1 MSPPRLTEASLH
13 SVRSGTILPTYDR
26 GATRIG
32 IVHIGPG
39 AFHRA
44 HQAYYV
50 DTLLH
55 SDKRWAISAL
65 SLKSTGLRD
74 ALLSQQGLYTLVE
87 LGAAPRARVIGAI
100 RELLVGSTDSEAAF
114 ARLAARDT
122 RIVSLTVTEK
132 GYCLDANNQL
142 DLANADIAHDLA
154 NPPASKDPS
163 SKGGAPRSTI
173 GWIVEGLRRRRA
185 QGVPPFAVLS
195 CDNLPDNGV
204 VLKRALVAYA
214 GTSDADLA
222 SWIQAEVTCPRTM
235 VDSITPATDDALR
248 ARAEKI
254 TGVVDAWP
262 IQREPFTQWVVEDVP
277 VMRDADWKSV
287 GVTLAKDV
295 GVYDRAKLRLL
306 NGPHST
312 LAYLGLLRG
321 HESVADAMRDEQL
334 AQFVELLM
342 TEDLSPSLGAEPGL
356 DVEHYISAVLARF
369 RNPGIRHLLSQIAWD
384 GSKKLPVRLV
394 VTINEALRAGRPI
407 HRLLMPMAAW
417 MRFIV
422 RQAKAGVP
430 IVDPDAARLASI
442 GSACSG
448 EARADLPRFA
458 ACESVLPPALMN
470 EERFRRELE
479 IAYDRL
485 AAPQAALTPELS

>member
-13 SVRSGTILPTYDR
+13 AARSGTILPTYDR
-26 GATRIG
+26 AATRIG

-55 SDKRWAISAL
+55 ADKRWAISAL

-74 ALLSQQGLYTLVE
+74 ALRDQQGLYTLIE
-87 LGAAPRARVIGAI
+87 LGAAPRARVIGSI
-100 RELLVGSTDSEAAF
+100 RELLVGATDSDAAF
-114 ARLAARDT
+114 ARLTTRDT

-132 GYCLDANNQL
+132 GYCLDAANLL
-142 DLANADIAHDLA
+142 DRSNADVVHDLA
-154 NPPASKDPS
+154 NP
-163 SKGGAPRSTI
+163 GRPRSTI
-173 GWIVEGLRRRRA
+173 GWLVEALKRRRA
-185 QGVPPFAVLS
+185 LGMPPFAVLS
-195 CDNLPDNGV
+195 CDNLPENGA
-204 VLKRALVAYA
+204 VLHRALVAFA
-214 GTSDADLA
+214 GASDADLA
-222 SWIQAEVTCPRTM
+222 KWIEAEVVCPRTM

-248 ARAEKI
+248 ERARSL
-254 TGVVDAWP
+254 TGVVDEWP
-262 IQREPFTQWVVEDVP
+262 IQREPFTQWVIEDLP
-277 VMRDADWKSV
+277 VMRDADWRSV

-295 GVYDRAKLRLL
+295 GVYDRAKLRLV

-312 LAYLGLLRG
+312 LTYLGLLRG

-342 TEDLSPSLGAEPGL
+342 TEDLGPSLGSPPGF

-384 GSKKLPVRLV
+384 GSKKLPVRIT
-394 VTINEALRAGRPI
+394 VTIGEALRAGRPI
-407 HRLLMPMAAW
+407 HRLVMPVAAW
-417 MRFIV
+417 MRFIA

-430 IVDPDAARLASI
+430 IVDPAADLLTSI
-442 GSACSG
+442 GKACG
-448 EARADLPRFA
+448 GDARADVARFA
-458 ACESVLPPALMN
+458 VCESVVPPALFADD
-470 EERFRRELE
+470 RFRTALVA
-479 IAYDRL
+479 AYDKL
-485 AAPQAALTPELS
+485 AAPHSAITPELSS

>member
-1 MSPPRLTEASLH
+1 MSPPRLTEATLH
-13 SVRSGTILPTYDR
+13 SVKSGTILPTYDR
-26 GATRIG
+26 GSTRIG

-74 ALLSQQGLYTLVE
+74 ALAAQQGLYTLVE

-100 RELLVGSTDSEAAF
+100 RELLVGATDAEAAF
-114 ARLAARDT
+114 ARLTARDT

-132 GYCLDANNQL
+132 GYCLDARNQL
-142 DLANADIAHDLA
+142 DLANADVVHDLA
-154 NPPASKDPS
+154 NPDK
-163 SKGGAPRSTI
+163 PRSTI

-185 QGVPPFAVLS
+185 QGIPPYAVLS
-195 CDNLPDNGV
+195 CDNLPDNGA

-214 GTSDADLA
+214 GTSDSGLARWIEADV
-222 SWIQAEVTCPRTM
+222 SCPRTM

-254 TGVVDAWP
+254 TGVTDAWP
-262 IQREPFTQWVVEDVP
+262 IQREPFTQWVVEDAP

-287 GVTLAKDV
+287 GVTLANDV

-306 NGPHST
+306 NGPHSA

-334 AQFVELLM
+334 AHFVELLM
-342 TEDLSPSLGAEPGL
+342 TEDLAPSLGSEPGL
-356 DVEHYISAVLARF
+356 DVAQYISAVLARF

-394 VTINEALRAGRPI
+394 VTISEALRAGRPI
-407 HRLLMPMAAW
+407 HRLLLPIAAW

-422 RQAKAGVP
+422 RQAKAGVA
-430 IVDPDAARLASI
+430 IVDPDADRLASI
-442 GSACSG
+442 GAACTG
-448 EARADLPRFA
+448 DARSDLPRFA
-458 ACESVLPPALMN
+458 VCESVLPPALMG
-470 EERFRRELE
+470 EEKFRKELE
-479 IAYDRL
+479 TAYNRL

>member
-1 MSPPRLTEASLH
+1 LSPPRLSEASLH

-55 SDKRWAISAL
+55 SDKRWAIAAL

-74 ALLSQQGLYTLVE
+74 ALAQQQGLYTLVE

-100 RELLVGSTDSEAAF
+100 RELLVGATDSEAAF
-114 ARLAARDT
+114 ARLTARDT

-132 GYCLDANNQL
+132 GYCLDARNEL
-142 DLANADIAHDLA
+142 DAANADIAHDLA
-154 NPPASKDPS
+154 NP
-163 SKGGAPRSTI
+163 GTPRSTI
-173 GWIVEGLRRRRA
+173 GWIVEGLRRRYT
-185 QGVPPFAVLS
+185 QGIPAYAVLS
-195 CDNLPDNGV
+195 CDNLPDNGA
-204 VLKRALVAYA
+204 VLKRALVTFARN
-214 GTSDADLA
+214 SDAGLA
-222 SWIQAEVTCPRTM
+222 QWIEAEVTCPRTM

-254 TGVVDAWP
+254 TGVLDAWP

-277 VMRDADWKSV
+277 AMRDADWASV

-295 GVYDRAKLRLL
+295 RVYDRAKLRLL

-342 TEDLSPSLGAEPGL
+342 TQDLAPSLGTTPGL

-394 VTINEALRAGRPI
+394 VTIGEAVRAGRPI
-407 HRLLMPMAAW
+407 HRLLMPIAAW
-417 MRFIV
+417 MRFVV
-422 RQAKAGVP
+422 RQAKAGEP
-430 IVDPDAARLASI
+430 IVDPDAARLAAI
-442 GSACSG
+442 GAACSG
-448 EARADLPRFA
+448 EAVSDVPRFA
-458 ACESVLPPALMN
+458 VCESVLPAALMN
-470 EERFRRELE
+470 DERFRKELE
-479 IAYDRL
+479 TAYDRL
-485 AAPQAALTPELS
+485 SSPQAALTPELSS

>member
-26 GATRIG
+26 DATRIG

-39 AFHRA
+39 AFHRS

-74 ALLSQQGLYTLVE
+74 ALLPQQGLYTLVE
-87 LGAAPRARVIGAI
+87 LGAVPRARVIGAI
-100 RELLVGSTDSEAAF
+100 RELLVASSDTEAAF
-114 ARLAARDT
+114 ARLVSRDT

-132 GYCLDANNQL
+132 GYCLDANNHL

-154 NPPASKDPS
+154 SPDKPK
-163 SKGGAPRSTI
+163 STI
-173 GWIVEGLRRRRA
+173 GWLVEGLRRRRE
-185 QGVPPFAVLS
+185 QGVPPYAVLS
-195 CDNLPDNGV
+195 CDNLPNNGV
-204 VLKRALVAYA
+204 VLKCALVAYA
-214 GTSDADLA
+214 RSSDADLA
-222 SWIQAEVTCPRTM
+222 RWIEAEVTCPRTM

-248 ARAEKI
+248 TRAAKA
-254 TGVVDAWP
+254 TGVQDAWP
-262 IQREPFTQWVVEDVP
+262 VQREPFTQWVVEDVP
-277 VMRDADWKSV
+277 VMRDADWRSV
-287 GVTLAKDV
+287 GVTLSKDV
-295 GVYDRAKLRLL
+295 GIYDRAKLRLL
-306 NGPHST
+306 NGAHST
-312 LAYLGLLRG
+312 LAYVGLLRG

-334 AQFVELLM
+334 AQFVELFM
-342 TEDLSPSLGAEPGL
+342 TEDLSPSLGPEPGL

-394 VTINEALRAGRPI
+394 VTIGEAMRAGRPI
-407 HRLLMPMAAW
+407 HRFLIPIAAW
-417 MRFIV
+417 MRFIM

-430 IVDPDAARLASI
+430 IVDPDAVRLASI

-448 EARADLPRFA
+448 DARADLLRFA
-458 ACESVLPPALMN
+458 ACDSVLPHALMSD
-470 EERFRRELE
+470 EQFRKDLE
-479 IAYDRL
+479 AAYDRL

>member
-13 SVRSGTILPTYDR
+13 AVRSGTIFPTYDR
-26 GATRIG
+26 GATRFG

-44 HQAYYV
+44 HQAFYV

-74 ALLSQQGLYTLVE
+74 ALSAQQGLYTLVE
-87 LGAAPRARVIGAI
+87 LGAAPRARIIGAI
-100 RELLVGSTDSEAAF
+100 RELLVGSTDTEAAF

-132 GYCLDANNQL
+132 GYCLDAKNQL
-142 DLANADIAHDLA
+142 DLTNVDIVHDLA
-154 NPPASKDPS
+154 NPAK
-163 SKGGAPRSTI
+163 PRSTI
-173 GWIVEGLRRRRA
+173 GWIVESLRRRRA

-195 CDNLPDNGV
+195 CDNLPDNGS
-204 VLKRALVAYA
+204 VLHRALVAFARYA
-214 GTSDADLA
+214 DADLGR
-222 SWIQAEVTCPRTM
+222 WIEAEVTCPRTM

-248 ARAEKI
+248 TRAQAL
-254 TGVVDAWP
+254 TGMQDEWP

-277 VMRDADWKSV
+277 VMHDADWMSV

-342 TEDLSPSLGAEPGL
+342 TEDLTPSLGATPGL

-384 GSKKLPVRLV
+384 GSKKLPVRIV
-394 VTINEALRAGRPI
+394 VTIAESLRAGRPI
-407 HRLLMPMAAW
+407 HRLVMPIAAW
-417 MRFIV
+417 MHFVV
-422 RQAKAGVP
+422 RQAKAGVA
-430 IVDPDAARLASI
+430 IVDPDAARLASL
-442 GSACSG
+442 GAACTG
-448 EARADLPRFA
+448 DARADIARFA
-458 ACESVLPPALMN
+458 VCDAVLPPALLSD
-470 EERFRRELE
+470 ERFRLALE
-479 IAYDRL
+479 IAYQRL
-485 AAPQAALTPELS
+485 GTPHAALTLELSS

>member
-74 ALLSQQGLYTLVE
+74 ALAAQQGLYTLVE

-100 RELLVGSTDSEAAF
+100 RELLVGATDSEAAF

-132 GYCLDANNQL
+132 GYCLDSSNQL
-142 DLANADIAHDLA
+142 DLANTDIAHDLA
-154 NPPASKDPS
+154 NPDKPK
-163 SKGGAPRSTI
+163 STI

-185 QGVPPFAVLS
+185 QGVPPYAVLS

-214 GTSDADLA
+214 RTSDADLA
-222 SWIQAEVTCPRTM
+222 RWIESEVTCPRTM

-254 TGVVDAWP
+254 TGVQDAWP

-342 TEDLSPSLGAEPGL
+342 IEDLAPSLGADPGL

-394 VTINEALRAGRPI
+394 VTIGEAMRAGRPL
-407 HRLLMPMAAW
+407 HRLLMPIAAW

-430 IVDPDAARLASI
+430 IVDPDAERLASI
-442 GSACSG
+442 GSGCSG
-448 EARADLPRFA
+448 DARADLPRFA
-458 ACESVLPPALMN
+458 ACESVLPPAFMN
-470 EERFRRELE
+470 DERFRKELE
-479 IAYDRL
+479 TAYNRL
-485 AAPQAALTPELS
+485 AAPQAALTPELSS

>member
-1 MSPPRLTEASLH
+1 MSPSRLTEASLH

-32 IVHIGPG
+32 LVHIGPG

-74 ALLSQQGLYTLVE
+74 ALAQQQGLYTLVE
-87 LGAAPRARVIGAI
+87 LGAAPRARIIGAI
-100 RELLVGSTDSEAAF
+100 RELLVGSADTEAAF
-114 ARLAARDT
+114 NRLAARDT

-132 GYCLDANNQL
+132 GYCLDATNQL
-142 DLANADIAHDLA
+142 DFANTDIVHDLA
-154 NPPASKDPS
+154 NPLK
-163 SKGGAPRSTI
+163 PRSTI
-173 GWIVEGLRRRRA
+173 GWLVEGLKRRRS
-185 QGVPPFAVLS
+185 QGVPPYAVLS
-195 CDNLPDNGV
+195 CDNLPDNGT
-204 VLKRALVAYA
+204 VLKRAMIAYA
-214 GTSDADLA
+214 RNSDPGLA
-222 SWIQAEVTCPRTM
+222 RWIEAEVSCPRTM

-248 ARAEKI
+248 ARAEQI
-254 TGVVDAWP
+254 TGMLDAWP

-277 VMRDADWKSV
+277 VMRDADWASV

-295 GVYDRAKLRLL
+295 SVYDRAKLRLL

-312 LAYLGLLRG
+312 LAYIGLLRG

-342 TEDLSPSLGAEPGL
+342 TRDLAPSLGVTPGF
-356 DVEHYISAVLARF
+356 DAGEYISAVLARF

-394 VTINEALRAGRPI
+394 VTIGEALRAGRPI
-407 HRLLMPMAAW
+407 QRMLLPIAAW
-417 MRFIV
+417 MRFVV

-442 GSACSG
+442 GSSCSG
-448 EARADLPRFA
+448 VAVADVPRFA
-458 ACESVLPPALMN
+458 VCESVLPPALMSDAH
-470 EERFRRELE
+470 FRTALE
-479 IAYDRL
+479 TAYDRL
-485 AAPQAALTPELS
+485 GTPQSALTPELSQ

>member
-1 MSPPRLTEASLH
+1 MSPPRLSEASLH

-26 GATRIG
+26 GATRVG

-44 HQAYYV
+44 HQAFYV

-74 ALLSQQGLYTLVE
+74 ALSAQQGLYTLIE

-100 RELLVGSTDSEAAF
+100 RELLVGATDTEAAF

-132 GYCLDANNQL
+132 GYCLDATNQL
-142 DLANADIAHDLA
+142 DPANVDVAHDLVE
-154 NPPASKDPS
+154 PGK
-163 SKGGAPRSTI
+163 PRSTI
-173 GWIVEGLRRRRA
+173 GWLVEALRLRRA

-195 CDNLPDNGV
+195 CDNLPDNGS
-204 VLKRALVAYA
+204 VLHRALVAFA
-214 GTSDADLA
+214 RLRDPDLA
-222 SWIQAEVTCPRTM
+222 RWIESEVVCPRTM

-248 ARAEKI
+248 KRAQAL
-254 TGVVDAWP
+254 TGVLDEWP
-262 IQREPFTQWVVEDVP
+262 IQREPFTQWVVEDMP
-277 VMRDADWKSV
+277 VMRDADWGSV

-295 GVYDRAKLRLL
+295 SVFDRAKLRLL

-321 HESVADAMRDEQL
+321 HQSVADAMRDEQL
-334 AQFVELLM
+334 ARFVELLM
-342 TEDLSPSLGAEPGL
+342 TEDLAPSLGATQGL

-384 GSKKLPVRLV
+384 GSKKLPVRIV
-394 VTINEALRAGRPI
+394 VTIAEALRAGRPI
-407 HRLLMPMAAW
+407 HRLAMPLAAW
-417 MRFIV
+417 MRFIA
-422 RQAKAGVP
+422 RQAKSGVD
-430 IVDPDAARLASI
+430 IVDPDAARLASV
-442 GSACSG
+442 GGACTG
-448 EARADLPRFA
+448 EARADLARFA
-458 ACESVLPPALMN
+458 IFESVLPPTLMSD
-470 EERFRRELE
+470 ERFREALAT
-479 IAYDRL
+479 AYERL
-485 AAPQAALTPELS
+485 GTPHAAITPELSS

>member
-13 SVRSGTILPTYDR
+13 SLRSGTILPTYNRD
-26 GATRIG
+26 ATRVG

-44 HQAYYV
+44 HQAFYA

-55 SDKRWAISAL
+55 SDKHWAISAL

-74 ALLSQQGLYTLVE
+74 ALQPQQGLYTLVE
-87 LGAAPRARVIGAI
+87 LGAAPRARVIGSI
-100 RELLVGSTDSEAAF
+100 REVLVGSMDTERAF

-132 GYCLDANNQL
+132 GYCLDAQNRL

-154 NPPASKDPS
+154 NSAN
-163 SKGGAPRSTI
+163 PRSTI

-185 QGVPPFAVLS
+185 QDVPPFAVLS
-195 CDNLPDNGV
+195 CDNLPDNGA
-204 VLKRALVAYA
+204 VLHRALVAF
-214 GTSDADLA
+214 ADLA
-222 SWIQAEVTCPRTM
+222 DPALARWIESEVVCPRTM

-248 ARAEKI
+248 DKARAL
-254 TGVVDAWP
+254 TGVVDEWP
-262 IQREPFTQWVVEDVP
+262 IQREPFTQWVIEDVP
-277 VMRDADWKSV
+277 IIREADWQSV
-287 GVTLAKDV
+287 GVTLARDV
-295 GVYDRAKLRLL
+295 GVYDRAKLRLV

-312 LAYLGLLRG
+312 LTYLGLLRG
-321 HESVADAMRDEQL
+321 HESVAEAMRDEQL

-342 TEDLSPSLGAEPGL
+342 TEDLAPSLGATAGF

-384 GSKKLPVRLV
+384 GSKKLPVRIT
-394 VTINEALRAGRPI
+394 VTIGEALRAGRPV
-407 HRLLMPMAAW
+407 HRLVMPVAAW

-422 RQAKAGVP
+422 RQAKAGIA
-430 IVDPDAARLASI
+430 IVDPDATRLAAL
-442 GSACSG
+442 GMACTG
-448 EARADLPRFA
+448 ETRADVARFA
-458 ACESVLPPALMN
+458 VCESVLPPALFA
-470 EERFRRELE
+470 EAKFRQALE
-479 IAYDRL
+479 SAYEKL
-485 AAPQAALTPELS
+485 ATPHSAITPELSS